1 MRYML
6 DTNIVAYAINKR
18 PESVLQRLMSHQPE
32 ELCISSITMAELE
45 YGVCNS
51 SRPGQNRLAL
61 MAFLSQLA
69 VLPFDADAARD
80 YGDIRNDLTKKG
92 QIIFGIG
99 CGLITVLI
107 RYFGSY
113 PEGVSYA
120 ILIMNLT
127 VWMIDKN
134 TAPRRFG
141 TEPKRPLRKLFAKK
155 GKKGDDAA

>member
-69 VLPFDADAARD
+69 VLPFDADAA
-80 YGDIRNDLTKKG
+80 
-92 QIIFGIG
+92 
-99 CGLITVLI
+99 
-107 RYFGSY
+107 
-113 PEGVSYA
+113 P
-120 ILIMNLT
+120 
-127 VWMIDKN
+127 
-134 TAPRRFG
+134 TAPVATNLPAETG
-141 TEPKRPLRKLFAKK
+141 DAEPIEATADSGKDDVTATEVPAPASKFNALPIVIGACAVVVIGAVVAVLVAKN
-155 GKKGDDAA
+155 KKK